1 MRWSHIPQQQC
12 ALIFRSLL
20 RRCARASALRPG
32 EQLHAAAT
40 VAGILSSPSHFLL
53 NAVLHLYCACS
64 LPSHARKLFDQI
76 PHSHKDSVDYTALI
90 RCSHPLDSLRFFLQ
104 MRRRALPVDAVAF
117 VCALGACARL
127 GDSNLVHQMHVGV
140 VKFGF
145 LRDTKVCNGVM
156 DGYVKCGLVGE
167 AKRVFGEI
175 EEPSV
180 VSWTVLLEGV
190 VKWEGVESGRVVFDG
205 MPARNEVAW
214 TVMIKGYVGSGFTRE
229 AFWLLREMVFGNQQ
243 GLGLAKKT
251 SFLQRGELRF
261 KSPREEVIT
270 FSVQQC
276 LEQKEIAFDNQRE
289 LGLANEASLP
299 QRGELRFESLQG
311 EVFSFN
317 TRQCFEQ
324 DCFRKKIS
332 EGNQIKEEMV
342 FGCGFGFG
350 LNCVTLCS
358 VLSACSQSGDVSVG
372 RWVHCYAVKAVGWDL
387 GVMVGT
393 SLVDMY
399 AKCGRISAALMVFRH
414 MPRRNVVAWNAM
426 LGGLAMHGMGK
437 VVVEMFGCMVEE
449 VKPDAVT
456 FLALLSACSHSG
468 LVEQGWQYFHDLEC
482 VYGVRPEIEHYA
494 CMVDLLGRAGRLEEA
509 EVLVRKMPI
518 PPNEVVL
525 GSLLG
530 ACYAHGKLRLGE
542 KIMRELV
549 QMDPLNTEYHILLS
563 NMYALCGKVNKA
575 NSLRKVLKNRGIRK
589 VPGMSSI
596 YVDGQ
601 LHRFIAGDKSHP
613 RTADIYTKLDDMI
626 YKLRLAGYVPNTN
639 CQVLFGCSNGDDCM
653 EALEEVEQVLFTHS
667 EKLAL
672 CFGLMNTPSGSP
684 LCIFK
689 NLRICQDCHSA
700 IKIASDIYKRE
711 IVVRDRYRFHNF
723 NQGSCS
729 CSDYW

>member
-1 MRWSHIPQQQC
+1 MP
-12 ALIFRSLL
+12 
-20 RRCARASALRPG
+20 
-32 EQLHAAAT
+32 
-40 VAGILSSPSHFLL
+40 
-53 NAVLHLYCACS
+53 
-64 LPSHARKLFDQI
+64 
-76 PHSHKDSVDYTALI
+76 
-90 RCSHPLDSLRFFLQ
+90 
-104 MRRRALPVDAVAF
+104 
-117 VCALGACARL
+117 
-127 GDSNLVHQMHVGV
+127 QMHVGV

-145 LRDTKVCNGVM
+145 LRHTKVLNGVM

-167 AKRVFGEI
+167 ARRVFEEI

-180 VSWTVLLEGV
+180 VSWTVVLEGV
-190 VKWEGVESGRVVFDG
+190 VKCEGVESGKVVFDE
-205 MPARNEVAW
+205 MPERNEVAW
-214 TVMIKGYVGSGFTRE
+214 TVLIKGYVGSGFTKE
-229 AFWLLREMVFGNQQ
+229 AFLLLKEMVFGNQQ
-243 GLGLAKKT
+243 GLSMVERASHL
-251 SFLQRGELRF
+251 
-261 KSPREEVIT
+261 EV
-270 FSVQQC
+270 C
-276 LEQKEIAFDNQRE
+276 GNPRE
-289 LGLANEASLP
+289 LGLAEGASLP
-299 QRGELRFESLQG
+299 QHSESRFESSQG
-311 EVFSFN
+311 EISTFSV
-317 TRQCFEQ
+317 RECVEH
-324 DCFRKKIS
+324 DCFRRNIPLR
-332 EGNQIKEEMV
+332 NQKENEKV

-350 LNCVTLCS
+350 LNSITLCS

-426 LGGLAMHGMGK
+426 LCGLAMHGMGK
-437 VVVEMFGCMVEE
+437 VVVEMFACMVEE

-456 FLALLSACSHSG
+456 FMALLSSCSHSG
-468 LVEQGWQYFHDLEC
+468 LVEQGWQYFHDLERA
-482 VYGVRPEIEHYA
+482 YGIRPEIEHYA

-509 EVLVRKMPI
+509 EDLVKKLPI

-563 NMYALCGKVNKA
+563 NMYALCGKADKA

-613 RTADIYTKLDDMI
+613 RTADIYMKLDDMI
-626 YKLRLAGYVPNTN
+626 CKLRLAGYVPNTN

-653 EALEEVEQVLFTHS
+653 EAFEEVEQVLFTHS

-672 CFGLMNTPSGSP
+672 CFGLMSTPSSSP

-711 IVVRDRYRFHNF
+711 IVVRDRYRFHSF
-723 NQGSCS
+723 KQGSCS